1 MTDKHS
7 ALVTGVT
14 GQDGAYLVELLLG
27 KGYAVHGIARDVAAF
42 DHGRLGNA
50 RSDAGE
56 FRLYNCDITDE
67 AGLRELVAAIRPDEV
82 YNLAAQSHVPT
93 SLAEPHRTIEINAT
107 AAVSLLKMIVDLGF
121 QGRTR
126 FFQASSSE
134 VFGEASGSV
143 LTETSPMRPRNPYAE
158 SKYQAYLASTRLR
171 TETGLFVTNGF
182 LFNHESP
189 FRSPAFVTRKISLAA
204 ASHARGERAPLRLGN
219 LDVRRDWGHA
229 RDYVAG
235 MWRSLQRDDPGDYI
249 FATGENHSVREFVEL
264 AFATA
269 GRKIRWQG
277 EGLHEAGYDADTAER
292 LVEIDPA
299 FFRPHE
305 IGATLGDASKARGE
319 INWHPQTSFEELV
332 REMVVSD
339 MGQTG

>member
-1 MTDKHS
+1 MTDRRS

-42 DHGRLGNA
+42 DYSRLGNT
-50 RSDAGE
+50 RYDAGE

-67 AGLRELVAAIRPDEV
+67 AGLRKLVAAIRPDEI

-93 SLAEPHRTIEINAT
+93 SLADPRRTMEINAT
-107 AAVSLLKMIVDLGF
+107 AAVSLLRMIVDLEF
-121 QGRTR
+121 QEHTR
-126 FFQASSSE
+126 LFQASSSE
-134 VFGEASGSV
+134 VFGDASGAV
-143 LTETSPMRPRNPYAE
+143 LTESSPMRPCNPYAE
-158 SKYQAYLASTRLR
+158 SRYQAYVASTRLR
-171 TETGLFVTNGF
+171 AETGLFVVNGF

-189 FRSPAFVTRKISLAA
+189 YRSAAFVTRKISLAV
-204 ASHARGERAPLRLGN
+204 ASRARGGRAPLRLGN

-235 MWRSLQRDDPGDYI
+235 MWLSLQRDQPDDYI
-249 FATGENHSVREFVEL
+249 FATGENHSVREFVEF

-269 GRKIRWQG
+269 GRRIRWQG
-277 EGLHEAGYDADTAER
+277 EGLHEAGHDAETAER

-305 IGATLGDASKARGE
+305 IGATLGDASKALQELEWR
-319 INWHPQTSFEELV
+319 PRTTFEELV
-332 REMVVSD
+332 REMVISD
-339 MGQTG
+339 LDRTR

>member
-1 MTDKHS
+1 MTDKRS

-27 KGYAVHGIARDVAAF
+27 KGYAVHGISRNATAF
-42 DHGRLGNA
+42 DYGRLCNA
-50 RSDAGE
+50 RSDAGD
-56 FRLYNCDITDE
+56 FRLYNCDITDG
-67 AGLRELVAAIRPDEV
+67 AGLRELIAAIRPDEV

-93 SLAEPHRTIEINAT
+93 SLAEPHRTMEINAT
-107 AAVSLLKMIVDLGF
+107 AAVSLLRMIVDLGF
-121 QGRTR
+121 QGHTR
-126 FFQASSSE
+126 LFQASSSE
-134 VFGEASGSV
+134 VFGEASGAV
-143 LTETSPMRPRNPYAE
+143 LSESSPMRPRNPYAE
-158 SKYQAYLASTRLR
+158 SKYQAYAVSTRLR
-171 TETGLFVTNGF
+171 AETGLFVTNGF

-189 FRSPAFVTRKISLAA
+189 YRSPAFVTRKISLAV
-204 ASHARGERAPLRLGN
+204 ASRARGGGAPLRLGN

-235 MWRSLQRDDPGDYI
+235 MWLSLQRDEPGDYI
-249 FATGENHSVREFVEL
+249 FSTGENHSVREFVEL

-277 EGLHEAGYDADTAER
+277 EGLHECGHDAETTER

-299 FFRPHE
+299 FFRPNE
-305 IGATLGDASKARGE
+305 ISATLGDASKALQELEWR
-319 INWHPQTSFEELV
+319 PQTTFEELV

-339 MGQTG
+339 LDRTR

>member
-1 MTDKHS
+1 
-7 ALVTGVT
+7 
-14 GQDGAYLVELLLG
+14 
-27 KGYAVHGIARDVAAF
+27 
-42 DHGRLGNA
+42 
-50 RSDAGE
+50 
-56 FRLYNCDITDE
+56 
-67 AGLRELVAAIRPDEV
+67 
-82 YNLAAQSHVPT
+82 VPT

-107 AAVSLLKMIVDLGF
+107 AAVSLLKMIVDLGL

-235 MWRSLQRDDPGDYI
+235 MWLSLQRREPG
-249 FATGENHSVREFVEL
+249 
-264 AFATA
+264 
-269 GRKIRWQG
+269 
-277 EGLHEAGYDADTAER
+277 EAGYDADTAER
-292 LVEIDPA
+292 LVEIDPS
-299 FFRPHE
+299 FFRPNE
-305 IGATLGDASKARGE
+305 ISATLGDASKARHE
-319 INWHPQTSFEELV
+319 LQWRPRTDFAELV

-339 MGQTG
+339 LDRTR